1 MVIDINTRKRLDAVN
16 PAAAFEILRWEDPVM
31 RGTPYDPNRF
41 VIDGSAPMDVA
52 LKIKA
57 MLGEC
62 LDADFTIFG
71 LNDPDYADINAETG
85 RVIFEGL
92 VPLALAEQAQSICN
106 AHNAKLAK
114 H

>member
-1 MVIDINTRKRLDAVN
+1 MVIDINSRERLDAIN
-16 PAAAFEILRWEDPVM
+16 PTAAFEILSWEDPVM

-41 VIDGSAPMDVA
+41 VIDGSAPLDVA

-57 MLGEC
+57 MLDDCPE
-62 LDADFTIFG
+62 ADFTILG
-71 LNDPDYADINAETG
+71 LNDPGYADMIAETG

-92 VPLALAEQAQSICN
+92 VPLVSAEQAQSICN